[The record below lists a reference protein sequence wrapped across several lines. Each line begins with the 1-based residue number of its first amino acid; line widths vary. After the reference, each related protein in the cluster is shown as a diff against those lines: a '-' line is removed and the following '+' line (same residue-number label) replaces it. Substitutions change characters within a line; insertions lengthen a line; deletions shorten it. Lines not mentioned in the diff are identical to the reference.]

1 MRLWVRAP
9 ACCVRLCESACVR
22 AHAQYA
28 CVCLLTCTCMYA
40 RVCVVCVWCVC
51 CVYSYM
57 KDFIVAH
64 VCHTYERMD
73 ASHILGDS
81 RAYICILQTFER
93 LHAYP
98 PNVIHK
104 SSFGASVGNKSI
116 ISNLLHLICC
126 ACGLACCSLML
137 D

>member
-1 MRLWVRAP
+1 MRSMRA
-9 ACCVRLCESACVR
+9 S
-22 AHAQYA
+22 
-28 CVCLLTCTCMYA
+28 VCLHA
-40 RVCVVCVWCVC
+40 RVCTHGCVCVCVWCVC
-51 CVYSYM
+51 VVCM

-64 VCHTYERMD
+64 ECHKYEGMD
-73 ASHILGDS
+73 ASHVLGDS

-104 SSFGASVGNKSI
+104 SFCGASVGNKSI
-116 ISNLLHLICC
+116 ISNLLYLICC
-126 ACGLACCSLML
+126 ACGLACCRLMS